1 MPDLEAIAERL
12 SQLTIM
18 EAAELSRLLE
28 DRWGVSAA
36 APVAIQAVGP
46 DPTPAAAPPEA
57 PTEFNVIL
65 AGIAGDKKITVIKE
79 IRAITGLG
87 LKEAKEFTESAGPKQ
102 IVKEGIP
109 KTEAESLKKRLEDA
123 GARITLQ

>member
-28 DRWGVSAA
+28 DRWGVS
-36 APVAIQAVGP
+36 
-46 DPTPAAAPPEA
+46 AAAPPEA